1 MLTVVATLQ
10 LRCDNVLITSES
22 DVVTTSETDVGTTL
36 IFDRVTKL
44 WQRCHNVAMPAG
56 FSGNSD
62 GCSGHWTFCFSD
74 CLMMFV
80 AMLQKILVLWSV
92 WERLNFW
99 VTTTRL
105 SITWLSKY
113 VIRCLAFFVVFSKS
127 IPSRWSES
135 IFFGY
140 CFRVRFWATK
150 WDILWLSNTSYVIS
164 RKFKNRRNNILPQSL
179 DISIQKRLC
188 FQFE

>member
-1 MLTVVATLQ
+1 MLTVAATLQ
-10 LRCDNVLITSES
+10 LCCGNVLITSES
-22 DVVTTSETDVGTTL
+22 DVVATSENVNV
-36 IFDRVTKL
+36 IFDPVTKL

-62 GCSGHWTFCFSD
+62 GCSGYWTFCFSD

-105 SITWLSKY
+105 SITWLSKH
-113 VIRCLAFFVVFSKS
+113 VITCFSFLCCFFQISPKQMIRVN
-127 IPSRWSES
+127 
-135 IFFGY
+135 IF
-140 CFRVRFWATK
+140 R
-150 WDILWLSNTSYVIS
+150 ILL
-164 RKFKNRRNNILPQSL
+164 
-179 DISIQKRLC
+179 
-188 FQFE
+188 

>member
-44 WQRCHNVAMPAG
+44 WQRCHNVAMTAG

-62 GCSGHWTFCFSD
+62 GCSGYWTFCFSD

-105 SITWLSKY
+105 SITWLSKH
-113 VIRCLAFFVVFSKS
+113 VIRCFSFLCCVFQINPK
-127 IPSRWSES
+127 
-135 IFFGY
+135 
-140 CFRVRFWATK
+140 
-150 WDILWLSNTSYVIS
+150 
-164 RKFKNRRNNILPQSL
+164 
-179 DISIQKRLC
+179 
-188 FQFE
+188 